1 MRLKRT
7 KKETTKPLSEM
18 TDEERYSQMERLAGL
33 LERMRIGD
41 YVNNFNRPMRVIWL
55 NLLSGIAKGVGLTIG
70 ATLVIAI
77 IFKLLSALI
86 AMNIPYLTDVLQ
98 DVVQIVKA
106 TPGLEK
112 VQSLTKVETQ
122 IGDQPVEVIVT
133 EPKEEKNGTKSN

>member
-1 MRLKRT
+1 MYEKNSFF
-7 KKETTKPLSEM
+7 K
-18 TDEERYSQMERLAGL
+18 QGL
-33 LERMRIGD
+33 LGVFIGLA
-41 YVNNFNRPMRVIWL
+41 VIIPG
-55 NLLSGIAKGVGLTIG
+55 LSGAQ
-70 ATLVIAI
+70 IAI

-122 IGDQPVEVIVT
+122 IGDQPVEVIVM
-133 EPKEEKNGTKSN
+133 EPKEETNGTKSN

>member
-1 MRLKRT
+1 MIIRKKT
-7 KKETTKPLSEM
+7 KEIKPVKELTP
-18 TDEERYSQMERLAGL
+18 EERYSQLERIANV
-33 LERMRIGD
+33 LERMRIGE
-41 YVNNFNRPMRVIWL
+41 YVNNFNHPMRIIWL

-106 TPGLEK
+106 TPGLGN
-112 VQSLTKVETQ
+112 VHSLTTVETHV
-122 IGDQPVEVIVT
+122 GDQPVDVVIV
-133 EPKEEKNGTKSN
+133 EPKETENGTESN